1 MKQRIE
7 AHVIGQSL
15 RSFFCHENF
24 FLRFISPRIYTPNL
38 ERSKLIA
45 LLFRVGLDLLPQT
58 AQLNLDGA
66 AEHSVLYP
74 QIAQKFIAG
83 KHHPGVGAEMF

>member
-1 MKQRIE
+1 
-7 AHVIGQSL
+7 
-15 RSFFCHENF
+15 
-24 FLRFISPRIYTPNL
+24 LRF
-38 ERSKLIA
+38 
-45 LLFRVGLDLLPQT
+45 FRVGLDLLPQT

-83 KHHPGVGAEMF
+83 KRHPGVRDEMFQPIFALTTESVRPFRSR